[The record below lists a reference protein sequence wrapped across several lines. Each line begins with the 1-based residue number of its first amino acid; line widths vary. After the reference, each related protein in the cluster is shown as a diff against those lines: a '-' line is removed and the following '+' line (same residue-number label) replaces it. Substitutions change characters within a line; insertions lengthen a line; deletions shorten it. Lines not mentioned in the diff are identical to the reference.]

1 MHALGFQ
8 NWYDSGTSE
17 NFADTTWLM
26 VKTRQNM
33 SPQQTPRVAW
43 QAKKQSNEKQKPK
56 QSRKSFTEHIIQ
68 LHYVKPLKI
77 SLSQNFLTSRLSTL
91 SLGNPHTETFVLGNV
106 FRERHHTK

>member
-8 NWYDSGTSE
+8 DWYDSGTSE

-26 VKTRQNM
+26 VKTRQTCLL
-33 SPQQTPRVAW
+33 SKHPGLHDKLKTKQW
-43 QAKKQSNEKQKPK
+43 KAKTK

-77 SLSQNFLTSRLSTL
+77 SLSQNFLTSHLSTL